1 MKYITPFE
9 RHLQKDNSYDFVIFT
24 SQKLVNTPDCELNE
38 DFELPIKECLLK
50 EKRQLEL
57 LNEINENLNTNAI
70 FEFLENEVKVI
81 KAHKLAF
88 NTDERDLQERFF
100 SIIESIVSPRDALLY
115 CYTIIRNLN
124 NQIIETYGNKRFEN
138 ADEFLDE
145 FSKKDFF
152 KALKEITKEKEALVE
167 ALNQIRDT
175 EI

>member
-24 SQKLVNTPDCELNE
+24 SQKLVDTPDCELNE

-81 KAHKLAF
+81 KAHKFAF

-124 NQIIETYGNKRFEN
+124 NQIIETYGKGN
-138 ADEFLDE
+138 ADEFLVE

-152 KALKEITKEKEALVE
+152 KAIIDIIKEKEALVE

-175 EI
+175 DI